1 MPASRIGQGD
11 RTAAGALLVNLARKV
26 VSFPAVLATLLVAG
40 AFMSISAGV
49 GKVSADP
56 SAASQFWIGGDTW
69 WHLAIGRQMLAT
81 HTWPRADVYS
91 FTMPGKPWIAY
102 EWLGEVVMAAAWKIG
117 GLRGLMILLTA
128 FSGTVL
134 ILLFYYCYLRS
145 RDLTASFLAC
155 ALLLP
160 LASLSFSIRPQ
171 LPGDVFLLVTLISL
185 ERFRQGRPKLLWALP
200 ALFLIWVNTHGTFI
214 LGFGALAI
222 YLVGGSLS
230 FRAAGVWS
238 KPWTSAQR
246 RQLGLTILLCGLASL
261 VTPYGIRLA
270 ILPVQFTSL
279 QPLSTTIVTEFQP
292 LPLSSVYGVM
302 FLACFLLFCG
312 AILTRRLYCHMPD
325 FILLVFAAV
334 ETLLHARVIVLFV
347 PVFAPFLAELFTRR
361 LPGRQVQKGPV
372 LANALLMACILAG
385 IVGFF
390 PSESKLQQVTKLIAP
405 VDAAGFIG
413 SRPDLQR
420 TYTYYDWG
428 SFLMFDLGPTRK
440 VSIDGRLNLYE
451 HGAVFGD
458 YLAALWTENGLWT
471 LLRKYD
477 IDSCLVRQGTV
488 QAALL
493 SASPQWKQVYQDR
506 LSLIF
511 VREREQVHARAEA
524 ASPRRTTKPK
534 GMI

>member
-1 MPASRIGQGD
+1 MLP
-11 RTAAGALLVNLARKV
+11 NLARKV
-26 VSFPAVLATLLVAG
+26 VSFPAVLCTLLVAG
-40 AFMSISAGV
+40 AFMSIAAGV
-49 GKVSADP
+49 GKVSANP
-56 SAASQFWIGGDTW
+56 SAVSQFWIGGDTW

-81 HTWPRADVYS
+81 HTWPQADVYS

-102 EWLGEVVMAAAWKIG
+102 EWLGEIVMAAAWKIG

-134 ILLFYYCYLRS
+134 ILLFYYCYLR
-145 RDLTASFLAC
+145 RRNLTASFLAC

-160 LASLSFSIRPQ
+160 LASLSFSVRPQ
-171 LPGDVFLLVTLISL
+171 LPGCAFLLVTLISL
-185 ERFRQGRPKLLWALP
+185 ERFRQGHPKLLWALP
-200 ALFLIWVNTHGTFI
+200 ALFLIWVNTHGSFI
-214 LGFGALAI
+214 LGLGALAI

-230 FRAAGVWS
+230 FRAAGAWS

-270 ILPVQFTSL
+270 ILPVEFMSV
-279 QPLSTTIVTEFQP
+279 QPLSTKIVTEFQP
-292 LPLSSVYGVM
+292 LPLSSLYGVM
-302 FLACFLLFCG
+302 FLACLLLFCG
-312 AILTRRLYCHMPD
+312 AILTRRLYCYLPD
-325 FILLVFAAV
+325 FILLAV
-334 ETLLHARVIVLFV
+334 TAGETLLHARVIVLFV
-347 PVFAPFLAELFTRR
+347 PVFAPFLAELFARW
-361 LPGRQVQKGPV
+361 LPGHQVQKSGV

-385 IVGFF
+385 IIGFF

-405 VDAAGFIG
+405 VDAARFLG
-413 SRPDLQR
+413 SRPDLER

-428 SFLMFDLGPTRK
+428 SFLMFDLGPARK
-440 VSIDGRLNLYE
+440 VFIDGRLNLYE
-451 HGAVFGD
+451 RGPVFGD
-458 YLAALWTENGLWT
+458 YLAALWTEYGLWA

-477 IDSCLVRQGTV
+477 IDSCLVPQGTA

-511 VREREQVHARAEA
+511 VREREQLHGRAEA
-524 ASPRRTTKPK
+524 ASPRKTTKPK